1 MHVAGSPQPR
11 VSVMDCRGM
20 KTMMDSYISDELL
33 VETNHD
39 VLQHLENCRDCRSE
53 MADRRALKLR
63 VRRTL
68 VDSQETR
75 LDPVFAARLK
85 RELRDQALRPGLG
98 ERIMQAGRLGSL
110 RLAFAGFS
118 VVALAVV
125 ISLFM
130 FRGSDDHA
138 AAEVAAVNTQ
148 RDAATESNSRRGDAV
163 QAAWNELADHAVG
176 DHENCAVK
184 FNLKERPITLDEAAK
199 RYGEFNKDLDKVITT
214 ALHAEKGETSETRF
228 LESHFC
234 LYEGRRFAHIVYKHK
249 GRMVSFLVAETD
261 LPATN
266 DDIQTASFDGK
277 ISAAGFRIGHHAV
290 FVVSELPDTDN
301 VSLARSV
308 VPAIRLHAGKLG
320 A

>member
-1 MHVAGSPQPR
+1 
-11 VSVMDCRGM
+11 MDCREM

-39 VLQHLENCRDCRSE
+39 VLRHLENCRDCRGE

-63 VRRTL
+63 VRHT
-68 VDSQETR
+68 VVNATETEV
-75 LDPVFAARLK
+75 DPVFASRLT
-85 RELRDQALRPGLG
+85 RELRDHALRPGLWD
-98 ERIMQAGRLGSL
+98 RVVQSGRLGFP
-110 RLAFAGFS
+110 RLAYAGLGI
-118 VVALAVV
+118 VAIGIV
-125 ISLFM
+125 IGMFM
-130 FRGSDDHA
+130 LRGPSENQVSQGNNA
-138 AAEVAAVNTQ
+138 INAQ
-148 RDAATESNSRRGDAV
+148 RDAVIEANSRRGDAV

-184 FNLKERPITLDEAAK
+184 FNLKEKPITLDEAAK
-199 RYGEFNKDLDKVITT
+199 RYGAFNKDLDKVITT
-214 ALHAEKGETSETRF
+214 ALHAEKGEQGAGETQF

-234 LYEGRRFAHIVYKHK
+234 LYEGRRFAHIVFKHK

-277 ISAAGFRIGHHAV
+277 MSASGFRVGHHAV
-290 FVVSELPDTDN
+290 FVVSELPDTEN